1 MNLQN
6 YFLKLYTL
14 SIRFT
19 YNLAIIILIL
29 VLAVILIRIVFDLGF
44 LISEKT
50 IRLSIK
56 ELLVNVLS
64 LIVILE
70 LVRAFV
76 EYFEHHRLRMEVLL
90 ETLIA
95 FSIREFMIFLF
106 EGHAKEIEIF
116 YWTLGIFLL
125 VLARSLAIVIKP
137 SLSKGKRISPIRSF
151 RRNLK
156 GITGEK

>member
-151 RRNLK
+151 RRNFK
-156 GITGEK
+156 GTTGEK

>member
-6 YFLKLYTL
+6 YFLRLYAL

-29 VLAVILIRIVFDLGF
+29 VLAVILIRIVLDLGF

-76 EYFEHHRLRMEVLL
+76 EYFEHHRLRLEVLL

-125 VLARSLAIVIKP
+125 VLARSLTIVIKP
-137 SLSKGKRISPIRSF
+137 VLSKGKRTSPIRRF
-151 RRNLK
+151 RRKLQGTNS
-156 GITGEK
+156 EK